1 MVPYVKK
8 SFRKHFNEGMELIEE
23 SDLRQES
30 NELSIEDDFYKQFP
44 KVYKYAMTKT
54 EKELTQAV
62 EGMYH
67 NLNTLQSRS
76 GNQLNYRVA
85 A

>member
-8 SFRKHFNEGMELIEE
+8 SFRKHFNEGMEFIEE

-54 EKELTQAV
+54 EKELMQAV